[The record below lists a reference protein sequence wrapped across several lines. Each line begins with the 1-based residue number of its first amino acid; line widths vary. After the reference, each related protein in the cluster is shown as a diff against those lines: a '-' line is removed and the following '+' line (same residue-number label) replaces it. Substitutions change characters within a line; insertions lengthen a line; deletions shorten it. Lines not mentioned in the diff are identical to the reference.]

1 MESFIRRSINDVDL
15 TAKKVICRVDFN
27 VPLDASGAITDD
39 KRIRAALPT
48 IHAILERSA
57 GLILM
62 SHLGRPKGYEEKLS
76 LKPVARRLS
85 ELLGQEVVLAKDV
98 VGPDAK
104 AKAAELKPGQVLL
117 LENLRFE
124 SAETAN
130 DRAFARELAALADFY
145 VNDAFGT
152 AHRAHAST
160 WGVANFLPSAS
171 GLLVAKEI
179 AVMGQA
185 LADPARP
192 FVAILG
198 GAKVSDKIPVIKN
211 LLGKVDAL
219 IIGGAMAYTFLK
231 AQGQKIGASRVED
244 ELLDLAKELLAQA
257 EEKGVKV
264 YLPEDHVVAKEFAAD
279 AKSEAQEQIQPDFMG
294 LDIGPKTREA
304 YSQVIKNA
312 KTVVW
317 NGPMGVFEFPQ
328 FAAGTKVIAEAMASS
343 QGVTIVGGGDSAS
356 AIDSF
361 GLADKVT
368 HVSTGGGASLE
379 FLEGKLLPGITNLAW
394 GGKKQKLV
402 CGNWKMNAG
411 SPKAARPLIEAIL
424 QNTPYPHQLMLAVP
438 YTALPEALALCEG
451 TEVKVAAQNCHQ
463 EEAGAYTGEIS
474 ARFLAEMNVDS
485 VILGHSERRLYA
497 GESDSLINEKI
508 KQARAWGL
516 RVILCVGESL
526 EDHDAGRA
534 LEVVVGQAREALKG
548 LSADQM
554 EFISIA
560 YEPVWAIGSGRA
572 AQVKEVEEVCGG
584 LSCFLRQTYG
594 DRIAARAHILYGGSV
609 NALNAG
615 EFLHSHN
622 IDGALVGGA
631 SLRTDQ
637 FAAIARA

>member
-1 MESFIRRSINDVDL
+1 MESFIRNSINDVDL
-15 TAKKVICRVDFN
+15 SAKKVICRVDFN
-27 VPLDASGAITDD
+27 VPLDADGAITDD

-48 IHAILERSA
+48 IQAILERSA

-62 SHLGRPKGYEEKLS
+62 SHLGRPKSYDEKFS
-76 LKPVARRLS
+76 LKPVANRLS
-85 ELLGQEVVLAKDV
+85 EILGQEVTMAKDV
-98 VGPDAK
+98 VGADAK
-104 AKAAELKPGQVLL
+104 AKATELKAGQVLL

-130 DRAFARELAALADFY
+130 DRTFARELASLADFY

-152 AHRAHAST
+152 AHRMHAST

-171 GLLVAKEI
+171 GLLVAKEV

-185 LADPARP
+185 LADPDRP

-211 LLGKVDAL
+211 LLSKVDSL
-219 IIGGAMAYTFLK
+219 IIGGAMAYSFLK
-231 AQGQKIGASRVED
+231 AQGREVGASRVED
-244 ELLDLAKELLAQA
+244 ELLDLARELLAEA

-264 YLPEDHVVAKEFAAD
+264 YLPEDHVVARDFAAD
-279 AKSEAQEQIQPDFMG
+279 AQAEVQEEIQPGFMG
-294 LDIGPKTREA
+294 LDIGPKTRET
-304 YSQVIKNA
+304 YSQVIQKA
-312 KTVVW
+312 KTVIW
-317 NGPMGVFEFPQ
+317 NGPMGVFEFEQ
-328 FAAGTKVIAEAMASS
+328 FAAGTKAIAEAMANS
-343 QGVTIVGGGDSAS
+343 QAVTIVGGGDSAS

-379 FLEGKLLPGITNLAW
+379 FLEGKLLPGISNLAW
-394 GGKKQKLV
+394 AGKKQKLV

-411 SPKAARPLIEAIL
+411 SPQAARSLIEAIL
-424 QNTPYPHQLMLAVP
+424 KEAPYPSQVMLAVP
-438 YTALPEALALCEG
+438 YTVLPEALALCEG
-451 TEVKVAAQNCHQ
+451 TGVKVAAQNCHQ

-474 ARFLAEMNVDS
+474 ARFLAEMNVDA

-497 GESDSLINEKI
+497 GETDSLIHEKI
-508 KQARAWGL
+508 QVARAWGL

-534 LEVVVGQAREALKG
+534 LQVVVGQAREALKG
-548 LSADQM
+548 LSPEQM

-560 YEPVWAIGSGRA
+560 YEPVWAIGTGRA
-572 AQVKEVEEVCGG
+572 AQLAEVEEVCAG
-584 LSCFLRQTYG
+584 LSCFLRQSYG
-594 DRIAARAHILYGGSV
+594 DRVADRAYILYGGSV
-609 NALNAG
+609 NSLNAG
-615 EFLHSHN
+615 EFLQSHT

-631 SLRTDQ
+631 SLRADE
-637 FAAIARA
+637 FSAIARA

>member
-1 MESFIRRSINDVDL
+1 MESFIRNSINDVDL
-15 TAKKVICRVDFN
+15 SAKKVICRVDFN
-27 VPLDASGAITDD
+27 VPLDADGAITDD

-48 IHAILERSA
+48 IRAILERSA

-62 SHLGRPKGYEEKLS
+62 SHLGRPKTYDEKFS
-76 LKPVARRLS
+76 LKPVAKRLS
-85 ELLGQEVVLAKDV
+85 ELLGQEVILAKDV
-98 VGPDAK
+98 VGADAK
-104 AKAAELKPGQVLL
+104 AKAAELKAGQVLL

-130 DRAFARELAALADFY
+130 DRTFARELASLADFY

-152 AHRAHAST
+152 AHRMHAST

-171 GLLVAKEI
+171 GLLVAKEV

-185 LADPARP
+185 LADPDRP

-211 LLGKVDAL
+211 LLSKVDSL
-219 IIGGAMAYTFLK
+219 IIGGAMAYSFLK
-231 AQGQKIGASRVED
+231 AQGREVGASRVED
-244 ELLDLAKELLAQA
+244 ELLDLARELLAEA

-264 YLPEDHVVAKEFAAD
+264 YLPEDHVVARDFAAD
-279 AKSEAQEQIQPDFMG
+279 ARAEVQEEIQPGFMG
-294 LDIGPKTREA
+294 LDIGPKTRET
-304 YSQVIKNA
+304 YRQVIQKA
-312 KTVVW
+312 KTVIW
-317 NGPMGVFEFPQ
+317 NGPMGVFEFEQ
-328 FAAGTKVIAEAMASS
+328 FAAGTKAIAEAMANS
-343 QGVTIVGGGDSAS
+343 QAVTIVGGGDSAS

-379 FLEGKLLPGITNLAW
+379 FLEGKLLPGISNLAW
-394 GGKKQKLV
+394 AGKKQKLV
-402 CGNWKMNAG
+402 CGNWKMHLG
-411 SPKAARPLIEAIL
+411 SPQAARPLIEAIL
-424 QNTPYPHQLMLAVP
+424 KEAPYPGQVMLAVP

-451 TEVKVAAQNCHQ
+451 TGVKVAAQNCHQ

-474 ARFLAEMNVDS
+474 ARFLAEMNVDA

-497 GESDSLINEKI
+497 GETDSLIHEKI
-508 KQARAWGL
+508 QVARAWGL

-534 LEVVVGQAREALKG
+534 LQVVVGQAREALKG
-548 LSADQM
+548 LSPEQM

-560 YEPVWAIGSGRA
+560 YEPVWAIGTGRA
-572 AQVKEVEEVCGG
+572 AQLAEVEEVCAG
-584 LSCFLRQTYG
+584 LSCFLRQSYG
-594 DRIAARAHILYGGSV
+594 DRVADRAYILYGGSV
-609 NALNAG
+609 NSLNAG
-615 EFLHSHN
+615 EFLQSHT

-631 SLRTDQ
+631 SLRADE
-637 FAAIARA
+637 FSAIARA